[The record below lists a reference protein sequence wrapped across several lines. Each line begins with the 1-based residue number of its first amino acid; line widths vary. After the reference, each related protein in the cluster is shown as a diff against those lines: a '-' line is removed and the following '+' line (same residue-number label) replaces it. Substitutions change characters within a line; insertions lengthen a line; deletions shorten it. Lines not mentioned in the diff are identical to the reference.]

1 MSSQLENHKSFLACC
16 LDPSLRVSYLEVL
29 KKLEQWNYRFPHKI
43 KDSLFNDLCFFYLH
57 NNKEYLTLR
66 SSWHIFRLILSIHLM
81 KERIS
86 YKTAFHPNNRHL
98 EIRCIY
104 SSLTFP
110 FISKSVLGCLVGC
123 NLFDRYEIFDKEN
136 ILLTARKYI
145 PNIKFVKE
153 SLYQHPC
160 KDENLKIIYLEL
172 EKEGESRIS
181 LQERSLLQQG
191 LERLSLIHI

>member
-1 MSSQLENHKSFLACC
+1 M
-16 LDPSLRVSYLEVL
+16 
-29 KKLEQWNYRFPHKI
+29 
-43 KDSLFNDLCFFYLH
+43 
-57 NNKEYLTLR
+57 
-66 SSWHIFRLILSIHLM
+66 
-81 KERIS
+81 
-86 YKTAFHPNNRHL
+86 
-98 EIRCIY
+98 
-104 SSLTFP
+104 
-110 FISKSVLGCLVGC
+110 GC

-191 LERLSLIHI
+191 LERRMKSSIQRLSPMVFMGSNKEDVYKTLVALHLSLIHI